1 MPTAQRTTTVNPKRR
16 KSPKTLNKSEWAQL
30 ISDYEAG
37 QLSQQ
42 MFCQKHRIS
51 VSSFHKWRKLLKNPA
66 KNSAASPGSFI
77 EVVLPSEALNQSAQ
91 TVPATPTHNDWQ
103 VELDLGKGVVL
114 RLRGI

>member
-1 MPTAQRTTTVNPKRR
+1 MPTVQRTTTVNPKRR

-42 MFCQKHRIS
+42 VFCQKHRIS

-66 KNSAASPGSFI
+66 KNSVASPGSFI
-77 EVVLPSEALNQSAQ
+77 EVVLPSEALNQSAPA
-91 TVPATPTHNDWQ
+91 VPATPPHNDWQ

-114 RLRGI
+114 RLRGL

>member
-1 MPTAQRTTTVNPKRR
+1 
-16 KSPKTLNKSEWAQL
+16 LNKSEWAQL

-42 MFCQKHRIS
+42 AFCQKHRIS

-77 EVVLPSEALNQSAQ
+77 EVDLPSEVLNQSAPAA
-91 TVPATPTHNDWQ
+91 PATSPHNDWQ
-103 VELDLGKGVVL
+103 VELDLGRGIVL
-114 RLRGI
+114 RLRGL